1 MKELGEFKFALRG
14 LHGNCLSFYM
24 LGFSVP
30 VVCGPVSGQKI
41 DSVKNSYPPLR
52 DLKLADSGQ
61 SKDKIDLLIGADFYW
76 SVVDGAV
83 KRGDDVRPVALR
95 LKFGLL
101 MSGPVTK
108 HKSSCLTTHNE
119 NNVMQIVNCIIDEEK
134 IENFWDL
141 DLLGSQEN
149 ERSACKK
156 NYLGLNL

>member
-1 MKELGEFKFALRG
+1 M
-14 LHGNCLSFYM
+14 S
-24 LGFSVP
+24 GFSVP